1 MMKIFRKFLKKE
13 QKNDCCT
20 IMIEE
25 VGEKKETC
33 CEVKEEREGNEYKA

>member
-1 MMKIFRKFLKKE
+1 MKIFRELFKKE

-25 VGEKKETC
+25 VGEKNEAC
-33 CEVKEEREGNEYKA
+33 CEAKEEKVENEHKA